1 MLWELYA
8 HVQGGGAAHYSI
20 HLYKGVCL
28 HIAVHMYK
36 GVGLHIAV
44 HMYKGVCLY
53 IAYTH
58 VQGGGAAH
66 CCTHVQGGVS
76 VHCLYTCTRGWGSI
90 VYVCT
95 SASLR
100 SEVVEEGAEVALSP
114 GDVDK
119 GISSCHAGTLPA
131 ITFTHRAIG
140 AVTG

>member
-20 HLYKGVCL
+20 HLYKGVCLHIAVHMYKGVCL

-66 CCTHVQGGVS
+66 C
-76 VHCLYTCTRGWGSI
+76 LYTCTRGWGSR

-95 SASLR
+95 SAFLR

-119 GISSCHAGTLPA
+119 GIGSCHAGTLPA
-131 ITFTHRAIG
+131 ITFTHGAIG